1 MSVERRDSLWI
12 EGLRVEIDDSKI
24 LHGVTLKVRAGE
36 TVAVVGSSGSGK
48 TTLARTLI
56 GLHRQRIRVD
66 ADRLEVAG
74 EPLRPRGWRRR
85 AEAPRVG
92 YVPQDPGNSLNP
104 VYRVGAQLA
113 EALRAHGIRPHHD
126 LIVERLREVGLDT
139 QLAPA
144 AALARRYPHEL
155 SGGQRQR
162 VLIAIALAGRPAL
175 IVADEP
181 TSALDATVA
190 TRVLDTLVA
199 RSRDG
204 AGLLLITHDLA
215 VAASRADRIVVLDG
229 GRMVEDGVADTVLV
243 SPRSDAARELAAAL
257 PGRRRRTPMTSD
269 AGIAL
274 RATGLTKRF
283 GALRALNQAELTVR
297 RGETVAVVGESGSG
311 KSTLARV
318 LVGLATPDDGSLTLA
333 AADGGAVRPGR
344 IQLVAQNPFTAL
356 DPRWTVER
364 IVAES
369 LARAVDIDD
378 RTRRDRVR
386 EVLSEVGLGEQFLTR
401 RPGQLSGGQ
410 SQRVAIARALAP
422 WPDIVVLDEAVSAL
436 DVVSQAAVLDTL
448 VALQERYG
456 TAMVFITHDLDVAA
470 DIAHRIVECRAGRLV
485 EVSRTD
491 RALVGG

>member
-1 MSVERRDSLWI
+1 MSVEHHDSLRI
-12 EGLRVEIDDSKI
+12 EGLRVTIAGTEV
-24 LHGVTLKVRAGE
+24 LHEVSLVVRAGE

-48 TTLARTLI
+48 TTLARTLV
-56 GLHRQRIRVD
+56 GLHRHHIRVD

-74 EPLRPRGWRRR
+74 EPLRRRGWRRR
-85 AEAPRVG
+85 PDGPRVG

-104 VYRVGAQLA
+104 VYRVGTQLA

-126 LIVERLREVGLDT
+126 LIVQRLLEVGLGTDRT
-139 QLAPA
+139 PA
-144 AALARRYPHEL
+144 ASLAQRYPHEL

-181 TSALDATVA
+181 TSALDAAVA

-229 GRMVEDGVADTVLV
+229 GRVVEDGGADTVLE
-243 SPRSDAARELAAAL
+243 SPRSDAAQELAAAL
-257 PGRRRRTPMTSD
+257 PGRRRRSPVASD
-269 AGIAL
+269 ADIAL
-274 RATGLTKRF
+274 RADRLTKRF
-283 GALRALNQAELTVR
+283 GVVHALADAELTVR

-318 LVGLATPDDGSLTLA
+318 LVGLATPDDGRLTLA
-333 AADGGAVRPGR
+333 GADGGSVRPGR

-356 DPRWTVER
+356 DPRWTVGR
-364 IVAES
+364 IVSES
-369 LARAVDIDD
+369 LLRTVDMDD
-378 RTRRDRVR
+378 RTRRERVR

-401 RPGQLSGGQ
+401 KPGQLSGGQ

-422 WPDIVVLDEAVSAL
+422 GPDIVVLDEAVSAL
-436 DVVSQAAVLDTL
+436 DVVAQAAVLDTL

-456 TAMVFITHDLDVAA
+456 TAMVFITHDLDVAR
-470 DIAHRIVECRAGRLV
+470 DIGHRIVECRAGRLA
-485 EVSRTD
+485 EVSHNR
-491 RALVGG
+491 RAVIGS

>member
-1 MSVERRDSLWI
+1 MSVERQDSLRI
-12 EGLRVEIDDSKI
+12 EGLRVTIAGTEV
-24 LHGVTLKVRAGE
+24 LHGVSLIVRAGE

-48 TTLARTLI
+48 TTLARALV
-56 GLHRQRIRVD
+56 GLHRHHIRVD

-74 EPLRPRGWRRR
+74 EPLRRRR
-85 AEAPRVG
+85 PDGPRVG

-104 VYRVGAQLA
+104 VYRVGSQLA

-126 LIVERLREVGLDT
+126 LIVQRLREVGLDT
-139 QLAPA
+139 QRAPA
-144 AALARRYPHEL
+144 ASLARRYPHEL

-229 GRMVEDGVADTVLV
+229 GRVVEDGGADTVLV
-243 SPRSDAARELAAAL
+243 SPRSDAARELAAAV
-257 PGRRRRTPMTSD
+257 PGRRRRTPLASGAD
-269 AGIAL
+269 IAL
-274 RATGLTKRF
+274 RAAGLTKRF
-283 GALRALNQAELTVR
+283 GAVHALAEAELTVR

-318 LVGLATPDDGSLTLA
+318 LVGLTIPDDGRLTLA
-333 AADGGAVRPGR
+333 GADGGSVRTGR

-369 LARAVDIDD
+369 LWRAVDMDAC
-378 RTRRDRVR
+378 TRRERVR
-386 EVLSEVGLGEQFLTR
+386 QVLSEVGLGEQFLTR
-401 RPGQLSGGQ
+401 KPGQLSGGQ

-422 WPDIVVLDEAVSAL
+422 RPDIVVLDEAVSAL

-456 TAMVFITHDLDVAA
+456 TAMVFITHDLDVAR
-470 DIAHRIVECRAGRLV
+470 DIGHRIVECRAGRLV
-485 EVSRTD
+485 EMSHTQRARVS
-491 RALVGG
+491 